1 MNDPTQNPIAN
12 GFGADPSAV
21 SSSAE
26 ATLRLIARLPAP
38 EGLADRVH
46 AGLCASRL
54 SAPRTARIFDWP
66 AALRPGSDWM
76 RSAAAAAIVFAVV
89 GGGWGVYSRVQQ
101 SQPARVIVM
110 PPHVAAPGGFSS
122 AGAMR
127 TPNTLNGPVLANP
140 VTAHPAQA
148 KPPAQTAQKP
158 IHRVQASATKKAA
171 VQAPAQPAAPA
182 ASPQNRPETTL
193 P

>member
-1 MNDPTQNPIAN
+1 MKYPDQDGFSN
-12 GFGADPSAV
+12 GSNSGIGSP
-21 SSSAE
+21 E
-26 ATLRLIARLPAP
+26 ETLRLIARLPAP

-46 AGLCASRL
+46 AGLSASRL

-89 GGGWGVYSRVQQ
+89 GGGWSVYSRVQQ
-101 SQPARVIVM
+101 PQPARVIVR
-110 PPHVAAPGGFSS
+110 PPRVAAPGGFSS